1 MKKLFSFLSI
11 ALISVISISCDR
23 EEPILDDNGQDVI
36 VEDPFKDYP
45 RLESVGLNDVD
56 TRVSYDGLQ
65 TSDSRLVF
73 QSKFDAGD
81 IIYIVVYKDGIIGQ
95 YQYEYVENGKP
106 WVAVDENKK
115 APLIE
120 DADYYAYWNGK
131 NEDLK
136 SYLTVS
142 GAQDVATFFKPAM
155 RYWVENVLEIRNQG
169 TLEKF
174 RTQDLLTGKGVRGG
188 QYTVTFTLYHAMG
201 LICIEKVTEG
211 SIQTT
216 KYLSTDEYYRWTES
230 TSIENVVLTSDVVG
244 EITGGGM
251 RPYDKG
257 DGWLYLWVA
266 PREVASEGTTVNLST
281 TVFSVDGRWSR
292 TFIVGTTKFQRIKLV
307 KNYAPE
313 PYILTLGDIFY
324 DDGSLSHSGDISTL
338 NGSRNPVGLVVS
350 LNKNSIETDGTALTD
365 LVSAQEN
372 YTSSDYSLENRG
384 KKDRQGQGFHALVLA
399 LKDAANS
406 SSNIQWATNRYMN
419 TDLAIDNIST
429 FNGLK
434 NDFTGYKNTKIV
446 WNQTSYSSRY
456 PAFGYVKTFG
466 NNGSAGYLQPSKT
479 TTTGWF
485 MPSSGQWMALS
496 EGLLD
501 CTNDEVYYVYDGSPT
516 DLHNNTPGD
525 YEFLHH
531 PVTDLNVSMNTGSF
545 IIYALPTDYIM
556 DRYLANAGGDDM
568 TRESGGIVYWSSSE
582 ATRNGSYSP
591 NAITYCIG
599 GEIKELAFGWNH
611 KKDGTNG
618 VGTNGVH
625 RVRAMLA
632 F

>member
-11 ALISVISISCDR
+11 ALIFVISISCDR
-23 EEPILDDNGQDVI
+23 EEPIVDDNGQDVV

-56 TRVSYDGLQ
+56 TRVSYAGLQ
-65 TSDSRLVF
+65 ESSSGRIF
-73 QSKFDAGD
+73 ESSFDKDD
-81 IIYIVVYKDGIIGQ
+81 IIYIVVYKNGIIGQ
-95 YQYEYVENGKP
+95 WKYKYVAKGQP
-106 WVAVDENKK
+106 WVEVGEK

-131 NEDLK
+131 DEDLM
-136 SYLTVS
+136 SYLTVT
-142 GAQDVATFFKPAM
+142 GAEDVVTFFAPAM

-266 PREVASEGTTVNLST
+266 PREVAAQGTTVNLNT
-281 TVFSVDGRWSR
+281 TVFSLDGRWSR
-292 TFIVGTTKFQRIKLV
+292 TFTVGSTKFQRIKLV

-313 PYILTLGDIFY
+313 PYVLTLGDIFY

-338 NGSRNPVGLVVS
+338 NGSRKPVGIVVS
-350 LNKNSIETDGTALTD
+350 LDQNSIKTDGTALQDLINTQKVYSLTD
-365 LVSAQEN
+365 A
-372 YTSSDYSLENRG
+372 SLENRG
-384 KKDRQGQGFHALVLA
+384 RNNNNGTGFHALVLA
-399 LKDAANS
+399 LKDATSIDNVA
-406 SSNIQWATNRYMN
+406 WATSSYSSGFSS
-419 TDLAIDNIST
+419 ISNIST
-429 FNGLK
+429 FYQLK
-434 NDFTGYKNTKIV
+434 NDFAGYKNTHVV
-446 WNQTSYSSRY
+446 WSNSSYRSSRF
-456 PAFGYVKTFG
+456 PAFGYVQTFG
-466 NNGSAGYLQPSKT
+466 NNGNAGYLQPSKT

-496 EGLLD
+496 EGLLN
-501 CTNDEVYYVYDGSPT
+501 CTNDEVYYKYDGSPT
-516 DLHNNTPGD
+516 DLHQNTPGD

-531 PVTDLNVSMNTGSF
+531 PETDLNVSMGTGDF
-545 IIYALPTDYIM
+545 IIYALPTEYIM
-556 DRYLANAGGDDM
+556 DRYLANAGGEDM
-568 TRESGGIVYWSSSE
+568 TNPGGGIVYWSSSE
-582 ATRNGSYSP
+582 ASSDTH
-591 NAITYCIG
+591 AISYCIG

-618 VGTNGVH
+618 APKH